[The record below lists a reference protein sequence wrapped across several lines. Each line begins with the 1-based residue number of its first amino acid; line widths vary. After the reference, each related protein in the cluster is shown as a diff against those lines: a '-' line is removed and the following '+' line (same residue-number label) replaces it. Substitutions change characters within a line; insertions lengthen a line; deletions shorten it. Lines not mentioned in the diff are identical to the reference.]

1 MAFSGYEKAAVFL
14 SSIGEEAAAEI
25 LKGLDIK
32 DVGRISTYMTRLKS
46 LNRSDV
52 EEIYKE
58 ISEKVSRGD
67 LHLGGGEYVKKVL
80 LKGLGEEHASR
91 ILDMASKESA
101 IDSLRWVDS
110 KTLSNFLVSEHP
122 QTIALVL
129 CLLEPGQASEVIAV
143 LPEHL
148 KGDVAMRIATTES
161 IPANAIE
168 ELEEVL
174 RGHLDLNKSKQG
186 RKLGGIKTVAEI
198 LNQCDRS
205 TENLII
211 EKIEAQDTALSDSIR
226 QLMFVFDDI
235 VKVDDRG
242 IQMILKEVS
251 TEDLSLALKTAS
263 EGLKEKIFKNMSQRA
278 AQILKEDMEV
288 KGPVKVS
295 DVEKAQQS
303 IVKVA
308 RKLEEEGKI
317 ILAGKGGEEVV
328 V

>member
-1 MAFSGYEKAAVFL
+1 MAFSGYEKAAIFL

-32 DVGRISTYMTRLKS
+32 EVGRISTHITRLKT
-46 LNRSDV
+46 LNRSDA
-52 EEIYKE
+52 ETLFKE
-58 ISEKVSRGD
+58 VSEKISKGNLRI
-67 LHLGGGEYVKKVL
+67 GGGEYAKKVL
-80 LKGLGEEHASR
+80 LKGLGENDASK
-91 ILDMASKESA
+91 IMDMASREST

-110 KTLSNFLVSEHP
+110 KTLSNFLITEHP

-129 CLLEPGQASEVIAV
+129 CLLEPAQASDILAH
-143 LPEHL
+143 LPESL
-148 KGDVAMRIATTES
+148 RGDIAMRIAKTES

-174 RGHLDLNKSKQG
+174 KAHLDVNKGKQG
-186 RKLGGIKTVAEI
+186 RRLGGIKTVAEI
-198 LNQCDRS
+198 LNNCDRS
-205 TENLII
+205 TESMIL
-211 EKIEAQDTALSDSIR
+211 EKIEQKDNVLSDSIR
-226 QLMFVFDDI
+226 QLMFVFDDL

-242 IQMILKEVS
+242 IQMILKEIS

-263 EGLKEKIFKNMSQRA
+263 EDLKEKIFRNMSQRA

-295 DVEKAQQS
+295 DVEKAQQN

-317 ILAGKGGEEVV
+317 VLAGRAGEEVV